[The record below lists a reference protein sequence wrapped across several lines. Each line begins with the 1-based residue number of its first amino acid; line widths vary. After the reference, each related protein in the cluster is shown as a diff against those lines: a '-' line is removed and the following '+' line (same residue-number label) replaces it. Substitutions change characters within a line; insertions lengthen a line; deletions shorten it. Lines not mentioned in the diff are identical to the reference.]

1 MNKLLIAIA
10 TISLMLISL
19 SFLPSAVEWEG
30 IGIIRVFGTAIFTIV
45 IIYGAW
51 KERSLIMYSAS
62 FSLIFIL
69 LALGFKSIGLPGHN
83 VLLTAGILIFSLIFL
98 PIAAWWFYKRMHIIK
113 SAD

>member
-1 MNKLLIAIA
+1 MNKLLIAIGTMA
-10 TISLMLISL
+10 LMLISL
-19 SFLPSAVEWEG
+19 SFLPSAVQWEG

-45 IIYGAW
+45 IIFGAW

-69 LALGFKSIGLPGHN
+69 LALGFKAIGLPGYN

-98 PIAAWWFYKRMHIIK
+98 PIAAWWFYKRLHIIK
-113 SAD
+113 SED